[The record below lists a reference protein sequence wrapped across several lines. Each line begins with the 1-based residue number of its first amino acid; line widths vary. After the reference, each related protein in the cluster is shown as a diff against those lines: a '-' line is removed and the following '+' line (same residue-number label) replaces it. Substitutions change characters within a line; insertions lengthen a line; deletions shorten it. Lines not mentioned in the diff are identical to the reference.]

1 MAACPPHPH
10 LALHR
15 ALAWHNSRGRR
26 SYSCCLQGEDSLPR
40 RGLRPPGRSATPPP
54 PTAGPG
60 NPRGL
65 AGKSQLCCW
74 ARFQAERASE
84 REPAPRPALPA
95 PPRPAASEPPR
106 PWPGAC
112 PSFAAQMPRGS
123 RRVGTCSGPG
133 GGGGGLRHGCLSSS
147 ARRLPV
153 RGFDS
158 GLPGAAAPRLSP
170 WPPPGAAGSSRAV
183 VSRAPL
189 RRKSAG
195 RGAVTP
201 PCPRDGAL
209 HSVRWAAGRTRA
221 AARGGGHRRSPH
233 WSPRRRGGSPRA
245 EPWASPARPS
255 PGPRAG
261 ARGCAL
267 RCAKAKAAPRAIGPG
282 NFAAGGAD
290 TELSWAA
297 AGDGERAGRVGSGAR
312 AQRFSGYK

>member
-54 PTAGPG
+54 PAAGPG

-133 GGGGGLRHGCLSSS
+133 
-147 ARRLPV
+147 
-153 RGFDS
+153 S
-158 GLPGAAAPRLSP
+158 GAGVCATAACPPQPAGSPSGALTRASPGR
-170 WPPPGAAGSSRAV
+170 PPPA
-183 VSRAPL
+183 
-189 RRKSAG
+189 SA
-195 RGAVTP
+195 
-201 PCPRDGAL
+201 
-209 HSVRWAAGRTRA
+209 
-221 AARGGGHRRSPH
+221 
-233 WSPRRRGGSPRA
+233 
-245 EPWASPARPS
+245 
-255 PGPRAG
+255 PGPRQARQE
-261 ARGCAL
+261 ARGQWFPGR
-267 RCAKAKAAPRAIGPG
+267 RCGGSRP
-282 NFAAGGAD
+282 AAGP
-290 TELSWAA
+290 
-297 AGDGERAGRVGSGAR
+297 
-312 AQRFSGYK
+312 